1 MDAASKQVVGDE
13 PTNWG
18 WGNEVLYRMC
28 REEPGHTR
36 LDVIAGKVWL
46 IGRAYSAEIERKA
59 GSHIK
64 TGQNF
69 YLTRVAPMI
78 KDSDIDNWLASVSA
92 IERVTHDNVVDVLR
106 VHKQVTDLFNQI
118 SGTEKRSL
126 ASKYLHFHQPMAF
139 FIFDSIANTK
149 IRELLKRQ
157 RFKVPAEF
165 DGLYAEF
172 VYRCLWYRDNV
183 FEPEL
188 GRQSSPREL
197 DQHLLGY

>member
-1 MDAASKQVVGDE
+1 MNGKTGTAHLDEMDI
-13 PTNWG
+13 WC

-46 IGRAYSAEIERKA
+46 IGRTYSAEIERKA
-59 GSHIK
+59 GNHIEA
-64 TGQNF
+64 GQNF
-69 YLTRVAPMI
+69 YAARVAPMI
-78 KDSDIDNWLASVSA
+78 RDSDIDNWLASVQA
-92 IERVTHDNVVDVLR
+92 IERVTDDNVADVLR

-126 ASKYLHFHQPMAF
+126 ASKYLHFHQPRAF
-139 FIFDSIANTK
+139 FIFDSIANAK
-149 IRELLKRQ
+149 IREALKGR
-157 RFKVPAEF
+157 RFKVPTEF
-165 DGLYAEF
+165 DGLYTEF

-183 FEPEL
+183 FEPAL

-197 DQHLLGY
+197 DRHLLGY